1 MAFIRKRG
9 PNYYLVHNVRQQGRI
24 RQIHLACLGQRPRI
38 SDDVVR
44 GVTSKHPFLQVDWK
58 QLRQK
63 TSRDLIQPFEQ
74 DSRYLRD
81 LLLEIR
87 NLHFDLADLP
97 LPLLDLTKDRELSA
111 ELISGLRLLRTTLDV
126 KLNKLRK
133 VKSLS
138 FNT

>member
-38 SDDVVR
+38 SDEVVR

-58 QLRQK
+58 GLREK
-63 TSRDLIQPFEQ
+63 TSRDLIQPFER

-81 LLLEIR
+81 LLLEVR
-87 NLHFDLADLP
+87 HPVCPACP
-97 LPLLDLTKDRELSA
+97 GGLL
-111 ELISGLRLLRTTLDV
+111 
-126 KLNKLRK
+126 
-133 VKSLS
+133 
-138 FNT
+138 